1 MSVDFETHPRF
12 AAPVQRKPV
21 HLRTIHCEGFER
33 DDGLVDIEG
42 TLTDTKPNDLQLRTK
57 PVPAGQPIH
66 LMKLCLTIDRE
77 RLIHAVTFQTLAAPY
92 GVCSEIGPRYQQLV
106 GLRIEP
112 GFNLAVKRLFKG
124 VLGCTHMTEL
134 LPVMATTAYQILWS
148 RADEDPQAKAQ
159 GGQTQSSALNGCHAL
174 SFDGEVVKRFFPQWA
189 KTR

>member
-1 MSVDFETHPRF
+1 MSVVPETRTPA

-21 HLRTIHCEGFER
+21 HLRTIQCQGFER

-42 TLTDTKPNDLQLRTK
+42 TLTDTKPHDLQLRTK
-57 PVPAGQPIH
+57 PVSAGQPIH
-66 LMKLCLTIDRE
+66 RMTLCLTIDRE
-77 RLIHAVTFQTLAAPY
+77 RLIHAVQVQTLAAPY

-174 SFDGEVVKRFFPQWA
+174 SLEGEVVKRYFPQWA
-189 KTR
+189 KTS